1 MAGSCEWVDVGGGL
15 RGYYGKPEGPG
26 PHPCVVVYIEAF
38 GVNDHFQKL
47 TQRLADDGFA
57 TITPDIYDGEIYA
70 YDDLDGAIGKLKAL
84 DDDTVMN
91 QTEQCLDW
99 LSGRTEADPSR
110 AGVTGFCM
118 GGRYTFLANAQLA
131 SRFKGAASFY
141 GGGIGPKEDFVGR
154 KVLLDRIPEM
164 QAPILLWYGSE
175 DQSIQPDELGRIAT
189 AMAEGKREYRM
200 TCFPNVGHGFFCED
214 RASYDAYAAETSYK
228 MTVDFFRTQLAS

>member
-1 MAGSCEWVDVGGGL
+1 MAASCDWADIGDGL
-15 RGYYGKPEGPG
+15 KAYYGQPEGDG

-38 GVNDHFQKL
+38 GVNDHFKKL

-57 TITPDIYDGEIYA
+57 TITPDIYDSEVYA
-70 YDDLDGAIGKLKAL
+70 YDDLDGAISKLKAM

-99 LSGRTEADPSR
+99 LAGRTEADTSR

-118 GGRYTFLANAQLA
+118 GGRFTFLANAQLG

-141 GGGIGPKEDFVGR
+141 GGGIGPEEDFVGR
-154 KVLLDRIPEM
+154 QTLLDRIGEM

-175 DQSIQPDELGRIAT
+175 DQSIQPKELGRIAQ
-189 AMAEGKREYRM
+189 AMAEGKKEYRM

-214 RASYDAYAAETSYK
+214 RASYDEYAAVTAYK
-228 MTVDFFRTQLAS
+228 QTVDFFRTYLV

>member
-1 MAGSCEWVDVGGGL
+1 MGRS
-15 RGYYGKPEGPG
+15 
-26 PHPCVVVYIEAF
+26 
-38 GVNDHFQKL
+38 
-47 TQRLADDGFA
+47 
-57 TITPDIYDGEIYA
+57 
-70 YDDLDGAIGKLKAL
+70 KLKAL

-118 GGRYTFLANAQLA
+118 GGRYTFLANAQHVTFQRC
-131 SRFKGAASFY
+131 RFVLWWRY
-141 GGGIGPKEDFVGR
+141 RPEGR
-154 KVLLDRIPEM
+154 FRRPESTLDRIPEM

-214 RASYDAYAAETSYK
+214 RASYDAYAAET
-228 MTVDFFRTQLAS
+228 LL

>member
-1 MAGSCEWVDVGGGL
+1 MAGICEWVDVGGGL
-15 RGYYGKPEGPG
+15 RGYYGEPEGPG

-99 LSGRTEADPSR
+99 LSADGSGSQSGRCDRVLHGRSLYVFGERSTC
-110 AGVTGFCM
+110 VTFQRCRFVLWWRYRPE
-118 GGRYTFLANAQLA
+118 GRFRRPESTFR
-131 SRFKGAASFY
+131 SHS
-141 GGGIGPKEDFVGR
+141 
-154 KVLLDRIPEM
+154 
-164 QAPILLWYGSE
+164 
-175 DQSIQPDELGRIAT
+175 
-189 AMAEGKREYRM
+189 
-200 TCFPNVGHGFFCED
+200 
-214 RASYDAYAAETSYK
+214 
-228 MTVDFFRTQLAS
+228 

>member
-1 MAGSCEWVDVGGGL
+1 M
-15 RGYYGKPEGPG
+15 
-26 PHPCVVVYIEAF
+26 VVYIEAF

-118 GGRYTFLANAQLA
+118 GGRYTFFMNAQLA

-141 GGGIGPKEDFVGR
+141 GGIGPKEDFVGR
-154 KVLLDRIPEM
+154 KVLLDRIPEIL
-164 QAPILLWYGSE
+164 PILLWYGS
-175 DQSIQPDELGRIAT
+175 GRSVDT
-189 AMAEGKREYRM
+189 AR
-200 TCFPNVGHGFFCED
+200 
-214 RASYDAYAAETSYK
+214 
-228 MTVDFFRTQLAS
+228 

>member
-1 MAGSCEWVDVGGGL
+1 MAANCEWVDVGGGL
-15 RGYYGKPEGPG
+15 RAYYGAPEGSG
-26 PHPCVVVYIEAF
+26 PHPCVVVFIEAF
-38 GVNDHFQKL
+38 GVNDHFKKL
-47 TQRLADDGFA
+47 TKRLAVDGFA

-84 DDDTVMN
+84 DDDNVMG
-91 QTEQCLDW
+91 QTERCLDW
-99 LSGRTEADPSR
+99 LSSRTEADTSR

-141 GGGIGPKEDFVGR
+141 GGGIGPVEDFVGR
-154 KVLLDRIPEM
+154 KVLLDRISEM
-164 QAPILLWYGSE
+164 HAPILLWYGSE

-214 RASYDAYAAETSYK
+214 RASYDEYAAKISYRQ
-228 MTVDFFRTQLAS
+228 TVEFFRDQLV

>member
-1 MAGSCEWVDVGGGL
+1 MAANCEWVDVGGGL
-15 RGYYGKPEGPG
+15 RAYYGAPEGSG
-26 PHPCVVVYIEAF
+26 PHPCVVVFIEAF
-38 GVNDHFQKL
+38 GVNDHFKKL
-47 TQRLADDGFA
+47 TKRLAVDGFA

-84 DDDTVMN
+84 DDDNVMG
-91 QTEQCLDW
+91 QTERCLDW
-99 LSGRTEADPSR
+99 LSSRTEADTSR

-141 GGGIGPKEDFVGR
+141 GGGIGPVEDFVGR
-154 KVLLDRIPEM
+154 KVLLDRISEM
-164 QAPILLWYGSE
+164 HAPILLWYGSE

-214 RASYDAYAAETSYK
+214 RASYDEYAAMTSYRQ
-228 MTVDFFRTQLAS
+228 TVEFFRDKLV

>member
-1 MAGSCEWVDVGGGL
+1 MAANCEWVDVGGGL
-15 RGYYGKPEGPG
+15 RAYYGAPEGSG
-26 PHPCVVVYIEAF
+26 PHPCVVVFIEAF
-38 GVNDHFQKL
+38 GVNDHFKKL
-47 TQRLADDGFA
+47 TKRLAEDGFA

-84 DDDTVMN
+84 DDDNVMG
-91 QTEQCLDW
+91 QTERCLDW
-99 LSGRTEADPSR
+99 LSSRTEADTSR

-141 GGGIGPKEDFVGR
+141 GGGIGPVEDFVGR
-154 KVLLDRIPEM
+154 KVLLDRISEM
-164 QAPILLWYGSE
+164 HAPILLWYGSE

-214 RASYDAYAAETSYK
+214 RASYDEYAAKISYRQ
-228 MTVDFFRTQLAS
+228 TVEFFRDQLV